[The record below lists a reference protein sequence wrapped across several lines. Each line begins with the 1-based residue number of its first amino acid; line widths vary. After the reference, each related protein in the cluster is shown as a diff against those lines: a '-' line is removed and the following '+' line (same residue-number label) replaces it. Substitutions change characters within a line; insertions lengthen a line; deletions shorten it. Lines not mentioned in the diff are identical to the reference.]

1 MSMAKSKKNSEQT
14 IFRSTS
20 LDDSEKLTNRF
31 ICVMRQI
38 HAMNPTV
45 SWWEQ
50 KRLSKVSLHL
60 LFSALGPPSY
70 FQPVSLNVH
79 SARNS
84 DKLGAS

>member
-1 MSMAKSKKNSEQT
+1 MSIVKSKKKSAQT
-14 IFRSTS
+14 IFHSTT

-38 HAMNPTV
+38 HAMHPTV

-70 FQPVSLNVH
+70 FQLVSLKVH

-84 DKLGAS
+84 GKLGAS